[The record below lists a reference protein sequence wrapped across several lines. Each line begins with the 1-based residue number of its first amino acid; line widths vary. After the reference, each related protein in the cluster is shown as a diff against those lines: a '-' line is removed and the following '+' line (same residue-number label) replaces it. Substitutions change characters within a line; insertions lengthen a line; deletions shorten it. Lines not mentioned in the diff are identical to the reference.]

1 MKRLDAN
8 EYTKRSI
15 RINKITMN
23 LIFKTKIVHD
33 IQKPDGGENIEEETS
48 VNDFKCSSYIEFN
61 YSL

>member
-1 MKRLDAN
+1 MKPLDEN
-8 EYTKRSI
+8 EYTKISI
-15 RINKITMN
+15 RINKITTN